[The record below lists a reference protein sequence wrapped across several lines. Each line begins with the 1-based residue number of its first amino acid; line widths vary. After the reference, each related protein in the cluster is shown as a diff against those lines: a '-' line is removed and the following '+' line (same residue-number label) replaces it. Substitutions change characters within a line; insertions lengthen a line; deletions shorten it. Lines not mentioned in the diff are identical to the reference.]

1 MIHDSVLLH
10 GWQYLFD
17 ANRTSSG
24 VVVCNDQCYRSL
36 SARNAEYFHLCVV

>member
-17 ANRTSSG
+17 ANRTSLLRKD
-24 VVVCNDQCYRSL
+24 VNVF
-36 SARNAEYFHLCVV
+36 YFFPDYSS